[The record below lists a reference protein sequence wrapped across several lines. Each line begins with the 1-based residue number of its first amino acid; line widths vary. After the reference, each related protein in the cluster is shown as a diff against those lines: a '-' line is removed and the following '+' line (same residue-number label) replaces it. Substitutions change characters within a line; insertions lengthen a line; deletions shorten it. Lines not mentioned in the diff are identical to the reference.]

1 MTTTSELYYEG
12 FQEWM
17 RVRIKTRPD
26 MKYWTE
32 EEENAAEFAWCEA
45 WDNAEKWAEE
55 EIKGLKARI
64 KKLEEECA
72 WLDSVGTATRQSPQ
86 QLTSYLY
93 RPGPCSAHG
102 SSGDSTDD
110 K

>member
-1 MTTTSELYYEG
+1 MTAQSDLYYEG

-17 RVRIKTRPD
+17 RARIKTHPD
-26 MKYWTE
+26 MKYWTDDE
-32 EEENAAEFAWCEA
+32 ETVAEFAWCEA
-45 WDNAEKWAEE
+45 WDNAEKWADE
-55 EIKGLKARI
+55 EIKSLKARI

-72 WLDSVGTATRQSPQ
+72 WLNSVGTAGQSTNQ

-102 SSGDSTDD
+102 LCGDSKDE
-110 K
+110 

>member
-1 MTTTSELYYEG
+1 MTAQSDLYYEG

-17 RVRIKTRPD
+17 RARTKTHPD
-26 MKYWTE
+26 MKYWTDDE
-32 EEENAAEFAWCEA
+32 EAVAEFAWCEA
-45 WDNAEKWAEE
+45 WDNAEKWADE
-55 EIKGLKARI
+55 EIKSLKARI

-72 WLDSVGTATRQSPQ
+72 WLNSVGIAGQSTNQ

-102 SSGDSTDD
+102 SSGGSTDD
-110 K
+110 